1 MLKRIMESAFKTS
14 LSEYPVVTVFG
25 PRQSGKTTLVKA
37 CCPEFDYVNLEDK
50 ESRELAATDY
60 KAFFSRHK
68 APLVIDE
75 IQRLPELVS
84 GVQTLVDQN
93 RDLVG
98 QFVLTGSQQSE
109 LAAAV
114 DESLAGRTAVLDL
127 MPLSIPE
134 LGERAQKASTDEL
147 LLRGFMP
154 ELWTKRM
161 NPTAY
166 YRNYFRTYVE
176 RDVRRI
182 VNIKDLI
189 RFERF
194 ITLLAGRVGQ
204 VVNFSALA
212 NETGVSAMTISSWL
226 SVLESSFLVYRLK
239 PHFPNVSKR
248 VIKSPKVYFSEPGLV
263 AYLLGI
269 ETPEQMSRDP
279 LRGQLFENMVVMEAY
294 KRFSN
299 EGRDTRLSFLRT
311 EKGFEIDLLI
321 SSGSRVRPIEVKSS
335 MTFNKSLVKN
345 LVTYVTECRESMSPL
360 LVYDGDE
367 INAFGDCKIDVV
379 NFRNM
384 HLGRA
389 YEAADDRLQFDDTPR
404 EDMTR

>member
-1 MLKRIMESAFKTS
+1 MLKRTMETAFMAA
-14 LSEYPVVTVFG
+14 LAEYPVVTVFG
-25 PRQSGKTTLVKA
+25 PRQSGKTTLAKA
-37 CCPEFDYVNLEDK
+37 CCPGFDYVNLEDK
-50 ESRELAATDY
+50 EERDLAATDY
-60 KAFFSRHK
+60 KAFFLRHK
-68 APLVIDE
+68 EPLVIDE

-93 RDLVG
+93 REHVG

-127 MPLSIPE
+127 MPLSVSE

-154 ELWTKRM
+154 ELWAKRM

-182 VNIKDLI
+182 TNVKDLI

-194 ITLLAGRVGQ
+194 VTLLAGRVGQ
-204 VVNFSALA
+204 VVNFAALA
-212 NETGVSAMTISSWL
+212 NETGVSAVTISSWL

-239 PHFPNVSKR
+239 PHFSNISKR
-248 VIKSPKVYFSEPGLV
+248 VVKSPKVYFTEPGLV

-269 ETPEQMSRDP
+269 ETTEQMSRDP

-299 EGRDTRLSFLRT
+299 EGRDPRMSFLRT
-311 EKGFEIDLLI
+311 EKGFEIDLML
-321 SSGSRVRPIEVKSS
+321 SSGSRVKPIEVKSA
-335 MTFNKSLVKN
+335 MTFDKSLVKN
-345 LVTYVTECRESMSPL
+345 LVTYARECREVLPPQ

-367 INAFGDCKIDVV
+367 IKSFGDCKIDII
-379 NFRNM
+379 NFRDM
-384 HLGRA
+384 HS
-389 YEAADDRLQFDDTPR
+389 
-404 EDMTR
+404 

>member
-1 MLKRIMESAFKTS
+1 MLKRAMETAFMAV
-14 LSEYPVVTVFG
+14 LAEYPVVTVFG

-37 CCPEFDYVNLEDK
+37 CCPGFDYVNLEDK
-50 ESRELAATDY
+50 EERDLAATDY
-60 KAFFSRHK
+60 KAFFLRHK

-93 RDLVG
+93 REHVG

-109 LAAAV
+109 LAGAV

-127 MPLSIPE
+127 MPLSVRE
-134 LGERAQKASTDEL
+134 LGDRARKASTDEL

-154 ELWTKRM
+154 ELWAKRM

-182 VNIKDLI
+182 VNIKDII

-194 ITLLAGRVGQ
+194 VTLLAGRVGQ
-204 VVNFSALA
+204 VVNFAALA
-212 NETGVSAMTISSWL
+212 NETGVSAVTISSWL

-239 PHFPNVSKR
+239 PYFSNISKR
-248 VIKSPKVYFSEPGLV
+248 VVKSPKVYFTEPGLV

-269 ETPEQMSRDP
+269 ETTEQMSRDP

-299 EGRDTRLSFLRT
+299 EGRDPRLSFLRT
-311 EKGFEIDLLI
+311 EKGFEIDLML
-321 SSGSRVRPIEVKSS
+321 SSGSRVQPIEVKSA
-335 MTFNKSLVKN
+335 MTFDKSLVKN
-345 LVTYVTECRESMSPL
+345 LVTYATECREVLPPQ
-360 LVYDGDE
+360 LVYDGDG
-367 INAFGDCKIDVV
+367 IKSFGDCKIDII

-384 HLGRA
+384 NS
-389 YEAADDRLQFDDTPR
+389 
-404 EDMTR
+404 

>member
-1 MLKRIMESAFKTS
+1 MAA

-25 PRQSGKTTLVKA
+25 PRQSGKTTLAKA
-37 CCPEFDYVNLEDK
+37 CCSGFDYVNLEDK
-50 ESRELAATDY
+50 EERELAATDY
-60 KAFFSRHK
+60 KAFFLRHK

-93 RDLVG
+93 RERVG
-98 QFVLTGSQQSE
+98 QFVLTGSQRSE

-127 MPLSIPE
+127 MPLSVSE

-154 ELWTKRM
+154 ELWAKRM
-161 NPTAY
+161 NATAY

-182 VNIKDLI
+182 INIKDII

-194 ITLLAGRVGQ
+194 VTLLAGRVGQ
-204 VVNFSALA
+204 VVNFAALA
-212 NETGVSAMTISSWL
+212 NETGVSAVTISSWL

-239 PHFPNVSKR
+239 PYFSNISKR
-248 VIKSPKVYFSEPGLV
+248 VVKSPKVYFTEPGLV

-269 ETPEQMSRDP
+269 ETAEQMSRDP

-299 EGRDTRLSFLRT
+299 EGRDPRLSFLRT
-311 EKGFEIDLLI
+311 EKGFEIDLML
-321 SSGSRVRPIEVKSS
+321 SSGSRVQPIEVKSA

-345 LVTYVTECRESMSPL
+345 LVTYATECGDALSPQ
-360 LVYDGDE
+360 LVYDGE
-367 INAFGDCKIDVV
+367 GIKSFGDCKIDII
-379 NFRNM
+379 NFRDM
-384 HLGRA
+384 HS
-389 YEAADDRLQFDDTPR
+389 
-404 EDMTR
+404 

>member
-1 MLKRIMESAFKTS
+1 MLKRTMETAFMAA
-14 LSEYPVVTVFG
+14 LAEYPVVTVFG

-37 CCPEFDYVNLEDK
+37 CCSGFDYVNLEDK
-50 ESRELAATDY
+50 EERELAAMDY
-60 KAFFSRHK
+60 KAFFLRHK

-93 RDLVG
+93 RERVG

-127 MPLSIPE
+127 MPLSVSE

-154 ELWTKRM
+154 ELWAKRM

-182 VNIKDLI
+182 TNVKDLI

-194 ITLLAGRVGQ
+194 VTLLAGRVGQ
-204 VVNFSALA
+204 VVNFAALA
-212 NETGVSAMTISSWL
+212 NETGVSAVTISSWL

-239 PHFPNVSKR
+239 PHFSNISKR
-248 VIKSPKVYFSEPGLV
+248 VVKSPKVYFTEPGLV

-269 ETPEQMSRDP
+269 ETAEQMSRDP

-299 EGRDTRLSFLRT
+299 EGRDPRLSFLRT
-311 EKGFEIDLLI
+311 EKGFEIDLML
-321 SSGSRVRPIEVKSS
+321 SSGSRVQPIEVKSA
-335 MTFNKSLVKN
+335 MTFDKSLVKN
-345 LVTYVTECRESMSPL
+345 LVTYATECREVLPPR

-367 INAFGDCKIDVV
+367 IKSFGDCKIDII

-384 HLGRA
+384 NS
-389 YEAADDRLQFDDTPR
+389 
-404 EDMTR
+404 

>member
-1 MLKRIMESAFKTS
+1 MLKRAMETAFMTV
-14 LSEYPVVTVFG
+14 LAEYPVVTVFG

-37 CCPEFDYVNLEDK
+37 CCPGFDYVNLEDK
-50 ESRELAATDY
+50 EERDLAATDY
-60 KAFFSRHK
+60 KAFFLRHK

-93 RDLVG
+93 REHVG

-127 MPLSIPE
+127 MPLSVRE
-134 LGERAQKASTDEL
+134 LGDRARKASTDEL

-154 ELWTKRM
+154 ELWAKRM

-182 VNIKDLI
+182 VNIKDII

-194 ITLLAGRVGQ
+194 VTLLAGRVGQ
-204 VVNFSALA
+204 VVNFAALA
-212 NETGVSAMTISSWL
+212 NETGVSAVTISSWL

-239 PHFPNVSKR
+239 PHFSNISKR
-248 VIKSPKVYFSEPGLV
+248 VVKSPKVYFTEPGLV

-269 ETPEQMSRDP
+269 VTAEQMSRDP

-299 EGRDTRLSFLRT
+299 EGRDPRLSFLRT
-311 EKGFEIDLLI
+311 EKGFEIDLML
-321 SSGSRVRPIEVKSS
+321 SSGSRVQPIEVKSA
-335 MTFNKSLVKN
+335 MTFDKSLVKN
-345 LVTYVTECRESMSPL
+345 LVTYATECREVLPPR

-367 INAFGDCKIDVV
+367 IKSFGDCKIDII

-384 HLGRA
+384 H
-389 YEAADDRLQFDDTPR
+389 
-404 EDMTR
+404 